1 MSNKVSLSDLFNQG
15 FLLSTFDTYVKKSIV
30 SRFDYTFIIFEVA
43 SFKFDIKY
51 YTFSTFD
58 NKTNHFYGTQKVFD
72 TENHVFD
79 YISNLPVLNGRIADV
94 HFRTAL

>member
-15 FLLSTFDTYVKKSIV
+15 VLLSTFDTYVKKSIV
-30 SRFDYTFIIFEVA
+30 SRFDYTFIIFQVF
-43 SFKFDIKY
+43 SFKLNIKY

-58 NKTNHFYGTQKVFD
+58 NKTNRFYGTQKVFG
-72 TENHVFD
+72 TEKKVFD
-79 YISNLPVLNGRIADV
+79 YISNLPVLNGRIADI